1 MTLNINNA
9 PALQLSAG
17 LKILFNTVAII
28 LLLTATALTIMA
40 FVGFNQ
46 AKLNYLSWVAPS
58 VDLTGFYLLWA
69 INLLSA
75 LSIAIS
81 GFLLLKQRRY
91 SAWLLV
97 PLAIF
102 GLWSETTS
110 LVALL
115 PLLFSGVSQEGE
127 AANSIS
133 LNEGR

>member
-46 AKLNYLSWVAPS
+46 VKLNYLNWVAPS
-58 VDLTGFYLLWA
+58 TDLTGFYLLWT
-69 INLLSA
+69 INLLSV

-115 PLLFSGVSQEGE
+115 PLLFSGESQEGDE
-127 AANSIS
+127 K
-133 LNEGR
+133 E

>member
-9 PALQLSAG
+9 PALQLSPWQKMLLNIGA
-17 LKILFNTVAII
+17 FI
-28 LLLTATALTIMA
+28 LLLTAIALTIIV
-40 FVGFNQ
+40 FVSFNQ
-46 AKLNYLSWVAPS
+46 VKLNYLNWVAPS
-58 VDLTGFYLLWA
+58 TDLTGFYLLWT

-75 LSIAIS
+75 LSMVLS

-127 AANSIS
+127 AEES
-133 LNEGR
+133 LRD

>member
-9 PALQLSAG
+9 PALQLSPWQKMLLNIGA
-17 LKILFNTVAII
+17 FI
-28 LLLTATALTIMA
+28 LLLTAIALTIIV
-40 FVGFNQ
+40 FVSFNQ
-46 AKLNYLSWVAPS
+46 VKLNYLNWAAPS
-58 VDLTGFYLLWA
+58 TDLTGFYLLWT

-115 PLLFSGVSQEGE
+115 PLLFSGGSQEGE
-127 AANSIS
+127 AEKS
-133 LNEGR
+133 LRD

>member
-46 AKLNYLSWVAPS
+46 AKFNYLNWVAPS
-58 VDLTGFYLLWA
+58 TDLTGFYLLWT

-115 PLLFSGVSQEGE
+115 PLLFSGESQEGDE
-127 AANSIS
+127 K
-133 LNEGR
+133 E

>member
-17 LKILFNTVAII
+17 LKILFNIVAFA
-28 LLLTATALTIMA
+28 LLLTAIALTIKA

-46 AKLNYLSWVAPS
+46 AKLNYLNWAAPS
-58 VDLTGFYLLWA
+58 VDLSGFYLLWA

-115 PLLFSGVSQEGE
+115 PLLFSGESQEGDE
-127 AANSIS
+127 K
-133 LNEGR
+133 E

>member
-17 LKILFNTVAII
+17 LKILFNIGAFA

-46 AKLNYLSWVAPS
+46 VKLNYLNWVAPS
-58 VDLTGFYLLWA
+58 VDLTGFYLLWT

-115 PLLFSGVSQEGE
+115 PLLFSGVSQEGGSAE
-127 AANSIS
+127 
-133 LNEGR
+133 

>member
-9 PALQLSAG
+9 PALQLSPR
-17 LKILFNTVAII
+17 LKILFKASAF
-28 LLLTATALTIMA
+28 LLLLAATALTIEA
-40 FVGFNQ
+40 FISFDL
-46 AKLNYLSWVAPS
+46 AKFNYLSWVAPS
-58 VDLTGFYLLWA
+58 TDLTGFYLLWT
-69 INLLSA
+69 IHLLSA
-75 LSIAIS
+75 LSMMLS

-115 PLLFSGVSQEGE
+115 PLLFSGVSQEGDE
-127 AANSIS
+127 K
-133 LNEGR
+133 E

>member
-9 PALQLSAG
+9 PALQLSPRQ
-17 LKILFNTVAII
+17 KILFNIGAFA

-40 FVGFNQ
+40 FVGFDQ
-46 AKLNYLSWVAPS
+46 VKLNYLNWVAPS
-58 VDLTGFYLLWA
+58 VDLTGFYLLWT

-127 AANSIS
+127 TNK
-133 LNEGR
+133 

>member
-28 LLLTATALTIMA
+28 LLLTATALSIMA

-46 AKLNYLSWVAPS
+46 AKLNYLNWVAPS
-58 VDLTGFYLLWA
+58 TDLTGFYLLWT

-75 LSIAIS
+75 LSMVLS

-127 AANSIS
+127 TNK
-133 LNEGR
+133 

>member
-17 LKILFNTVAII
+17 LKILFNIVAFA
-28 LLLTATALTIMA
+28 LLLTAIALTIKA

-46 AKLNYLSWVAPS
+46 AKLNYLNWVAPS

-115 PLLFSGVSQEGE
+115 PLLFSGGSQEGKVKE
-127 AANSIS
+127 
-133 LNEGR
+133 